1 LLPAG
6 WARDV
11 RVSIAGDGQI
21 AQVQCGV
28 DAIGARHALGIPGL
42 ANAHSHAFQRAMAG
56 LAEHSPAG
64 AADSF
69 WGWRETMYRFVERL
83 EPRHVEAIATLAYT
97 QMLESGFTRVAEFH
111 YLHHDPRGRRYADA
125 GEMCAALIAAAHAS
139 GIGLTL
145 LPVHYQFADFGAL
158 APLPAQRRFVT
169 DPDAYAALRE
179 RAAAL
184 AEACPGALV
193 GSALH
198 SLRAIAPAG
207 MRQVLDGAGAGP
219 VHIHVAEQTR
229 EVDACLAWSGAR
241 PVQWLLD
248 NAPVDARWCLVHATH
263 MDEAECRALA
273 RSGAVAGLCPITEA
287 NLGDGVFP
295 AVAYAAEGGRL
306 AVGTDSNVHISAAQE
321 LALLEYGQRLTLRRR
336 NCLGGASGS
345 PARGLLALALCGGA
359 QACGIA
365 GGRIEAGARAD
376 LVALDAAHPSL
387 CAQQQDGWLDGWI
400 FAAGDAAVSA
410 VWVGGQQVVH
420 GGRHPRAV
428 RARERY
434 RDCLR
439 SLQA

>member
-1 LLPAG
+1 MTEPSCLFFEHALLPAG

-11 RVSIAGDGQI
+11 RVGIAGDGLI

-28 DAIGARHALGIPGL
+28 EAVGARHALGIPGL

-145 LPVHYQFADFGAL
+145 
-158 APLPAQRRFVT
+158 
-169 DPDAYAALRE
+169 
-179 RAAAL
+179 
-184 AEACPGALV
+184 
-193 GSALH
+193 
-198 SLRAIAPAG
+198 
-207 MRQVLDGAGAGP
+207 
-219 VHIHVAEQTR
+219 
-229 EVDACLAWSGAR
+229 
-241 PVQWLLD
+241 
-248 NAPVDARWCLVHATH
+248 
-263 MDEAECRALA
+263 
-273 RSGAVAGLCPITEA
+273 GLCPITEA

-345 PARGLLALALCGGA
+345 PGRGLLALALRGGA

-365 GGRIEAGARAD
+365 GGRIETGARAD

-420 GGRHPRAV
+420 GGRHPLAA

-439 SLQA
+439 GLQA